1 MASNEPKKRSIVAT
15 LVANMLTERED
26 DFTANVTY
34 VASRSIEDLCN
45 IAASGKSKF
54 SASELLAAHND
65 LKATAKEELYSGS
78 TVEFGLTNN
87 YLGIDGSFIGPKAKF
102 DPAKN
107 NVTLR
112 STPIKEVKED
122 MKGISVIVG
131 EVVEGLPTI
140 TKLTDVFTGSVNGK
154 ITPGNTLNGEGKRV
168 KIAGTEGSP
177 VGFFFVKEGISGTT
191 GQGRITGENTG
202 TLTGNQAYPCI
213 PGTWT
218 NEGADQTDRA
228 LWGGDSYPFPATRA
242 ITVWDMT
249 TDPTLLPRLQA
260 FIDKGTQQPA
270 DNLPK
275 IAYQTFKVTLSQ
287 PTTGGTISVT
297 YTLMETPTF
306 QLTPF

>member
-87 YLGIDGSFIGPKAKF
+87 SLGIDGSFIGPKAKF

-140 TKLTDVFTGSVNGK
+140 TKVTDVFTGEVNGK

-168 KIAGTEGSP
+168 KIAGTEGST
-177 VGFFFVKEGISGTT
+177 VGFFFVKEGEDTETAVPMTAVSRNDPSFFSFIIPALADGKYYLEIAS
-191 GQGRITGENTG
+191 QY
-202 TLTGNQAYPCI
+202 GNNRQ
-213 PGTWT
+213 
-218 NEGADQTDRA
+218 
-228 LWGGDSYPFPATRA
+228 
-242 ITVWDMT
+242 
-249 TDPTLLPRLQA
+249 TLLKEVRRNRFPYLLTVG
-260 FIDKGTQQPA
+260 D
-270 DNLPK
+270 
-275 IAYQTFKVTLSQ
+275 
-287 PTTGGTISVT
+287 GGGSGEDDRPVI
-297 YTLMETPTF
+297 E
-306 QLTPF
+306 

>member
-87 YLGIDGSFIGPKAKF
+87 SLGIDGSFIGPKAKF

-140 TKLTDVFTGSVNGK
+140 TKVTDVFTGEVNGK

-168 KIAGTEGSP
+168 KIAGTEGST
-177 VGFFFVKEGISGTT
+177 VGFFFVKEGEDTETAVPMTAVSRNDPSYFSFI
-191 GQGRITGENTG
+191 
-202 TLTGNQAYPCI
+202 I
-213 PGTWT
+213 PAL
-218 NEGADQTDRA
+218 ADGKYYLEIASQYRNN
-228 LWGGDSYPFPATRA
+228 RQ
-242 ITVWDMT
+242 
-249 TDPTLLPRLQA
+249 TLLKEVRRNRFPYLLTVG
-260 FIDKGTQQPA
+260 D
-270 DNLPK
+270 
-275 IAYQTFKVTLSQ
+275 
-287 PTTGGTISVT
+287 GGGSGEDDRPVI
-297 YTLMETPTF
+297 E
-306 QLTPF
+306 